1 MKKVSRM
8 ISIIIVAIIMLST
21 VSFAA
26 ELVYPKE
33 EVSIEQASDKVV
45 TLNFN
50 EGKGT
55 ITKQI
60 DKVDTTN
67 KKVYMHIDAKNNQKE
82 ETKTI
87 ENKIPSEIMLV
98 IDNSDSMKSPINQ
111 AGKTRTQAV
120 NEAAK
125 ALIDRLF
132 EMKNDIKIGIVS
144 FSYRNDEWLS
154 EGGSIE
160 DAKLQQA
167 LTTNKETLKTALDN
181 IQYTGAWTNIE
192 SGLKRAENNFTSEDN
207 NKCLILLSDGI
218 PNVSIGYDKIRY
230 NTTTRNATKAALN
243 EVVTKGHNLI
253 TVLTGVNSSHV
264 PPETSQDGAA
274 LTFGVMAED
283 IFGTQETPK
292 YGTYYYISDDS
303 IITTISERLLE
314 NVVEKET
321 VTIKHPIN
329 NIVVTDFIPEDI
341 RNNFSFALDEEKT
354 PNPTKG
360 TFAESYET
368 DGKITWTI
376 GTLDDEEKESLYY
389 VLTLKDNVK
398 GSAIDKILN
407 TNQKLV
413 VDYDKDD
420 GTPNKEETTETPA
433 VKLTTTPAPT
443 PTPKPTPTPDNT
455 VAKDDIPK
463 TGEGYMIFGLISI
476 VIVAGIVI
484 YKKYKISEDIL

>member
-8 ISIIIVAIIMLST
+8 MSIIIVAIMLLST
-21 VSFAA
+21 ISFAA
-26 ELVYPKE
+26 DTTISKE
-33 EVSIEQASDKVV
+33 KVSIEQASDKVV

-125 ALIDRLF
+125 ALIDKLF
-132 EMKNDIKIGIVS
+132 ELKNDVKIGIVS
-144 FSYRNDEWLS
+144 FSYRSDEWLP
-154 EGGSIE
+154 EGGSLE
-160 DAKLQQA
+160 DSRLQQA
-167 LTTNKETLKTALDN
+167 LTTDKNTLKTALDN
-181 IQYTGAWTNIE
+181 IEYTGAWTNIE
-192 SGLKRAENNFTSEDN
+192 SGLKRAENNFTTDDN
-207 NKCLILLSDGI
+207 NKCVILLSDGI

-230 NTTTRNATKAALN
+230 NPTTRDATKAALN

-264 PPETSQDGAA
+264 PPESSQDGAS
-274 LTFGVMAED
+274 LTFGAMAEE
-283 IFGTQETPK
+283 IFGTQSSPK

-303 IITTISERLLE
+303 IITTISESLLE

-321 VTIKHPIN
+321 ITVKHPIN
-329 NIVVTDFIPEDI
+329 NVVVTDHFPEDI
-341 RNNFSFALDEEKT
+341 RNNFTFALDQDKT

-360 TFAESYET
+360 TFAETYEQE
-368 DGKITWTI
+368 GKITWTI
-376 GTLDDEEKESLYY
+376 GTLDDEEKESLYF
-389 VLTLKDNVK
+389 VLTLKDNVETT
-398 GSAIDKILN
+398 ALDKVLN
-407 TNQKLV
+407 TNTKLV
-413 VDYDKDD
+413 VNYDKDD
-420 GTPNKEETTETPA
+420 GTPNTEETTETPA
-433 VKLTTTPAPT
+433 VKLTTKPAPT
-443 PTPKPTPTPDNT
+443 PTPSTPTPDNT

-463 TGEGYMIFGLISI
+463 TGEGYVVFGII
-476 VIVAGIVI
+476 AVVVIVGIVI